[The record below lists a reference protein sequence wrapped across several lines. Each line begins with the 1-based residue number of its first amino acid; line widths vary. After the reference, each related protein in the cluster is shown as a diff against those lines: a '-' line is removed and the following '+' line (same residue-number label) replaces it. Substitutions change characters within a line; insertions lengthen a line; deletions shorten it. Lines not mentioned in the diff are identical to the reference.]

1 MEIKGQIEDF
11 IYQNEVNSYTVAV
24 VDVGGEPM
32 VAVGF
37 LPFVSVGDTIKAEG
51 KMVTH
56 QDYGEQFKI
65 EKFEKLMPEDKVS
78 LERYL
83 ASGTI
88 KGIGPAT
95 AKKIIDKFGD
105 ETLSIFKF
113 EPMRLAEVKG
123 ISKDKAYDIGEE
135 FNEKWGVWQI
145 VSFLEKF
152 GISAASSKKLYDKL
166 GINAIEKIEDN
177 PYILVDI
184 VYGVN
189 FASIDKIAMQIGI
202 PIDSDYR
209 VRCGIKYSLLL
220 SSYNG
225 NTCVEREN
233 LLQFVQELLGIG
245 IEQIEDNI
253 KNLDV
258 AGEIHLVTRNDK
270 EWVYLEE
277 FYKIENNVAQKLI
290 ALDRFKNV
298 KHIENFDKEIKKHEK
313 NMNIELSDKQFE
325 AIRQINE
332 DNVCIITGGPGTGKT
347 TIIKCLIDI
356 YKSHGKKV
364 VLCAPTGRAAKKMTE
379 ATGEDAKTIHRLLEI
394 GKFDEDRL
402 ANIDIDVK
410 PIDADVIVI
419 DEMSMVDIFLMNY
432 LMKAIYLGTKVVLV
446 GDPNQ
451 LPSVG
456 PGSVLND
463 IILSKRFAM
472 VGLNKIFRQ
481 AARSK
486 IITNAHN
493 VNNGISFI
501 GKKDY
506 EEDSL
511 DDFFFINE
519 FDQEKMLS
527 QVLSL
532 CDKRLKNYGNYDFF
546 KNIQVLTSTKKT
558 MLGTKELNNSL
569 QELLN
574 PKTDEVNEKQYGKI
588 IFREGDRIMQIKNN
602 YDIFWEKGSK
612 DNILTYE
619 AGTGI
624 YNGEIGKIIK
634 IDSKEKQMMIE
645 FDDKKVAWYAFSDLD
660 QLEHSYAITIH
671 KAQGSEFDV
680 VVLIIPQSSK
690 MLLTRNLLYT
700 AITRAKK
707 LLVVIGNY
715 NVINFMIKNN
725 EIKKRNTGL
734 LYILENFDKEE

>member
-1 MEIKGQIEDF
+1 MK
-11 IYQNEVNSYTVAV
+11 
-24 VDVGGEPM
+24 P
-32 VAVGF
+32 
-37 LPFVSVGDTIKAEG
+37 
-51 KMVTH
+51 
-56 QDYGEQFKI
+56 
-65 EKFEKLMPEDKVS
+65 
-78 LERYL
+78 
-83 ASGTI
+83 
-88 KGIGPAT
+88 
-95 AKKIIDKFGD
+95 
-105 ETLSIFKF
+105 
-113 EPMRLAEVKG
+113 
-123 ISKDKAYDIGEE
+123 
-135 FNEKWGVWQI
+135 
-145 VSFLEKF
+145 
-152 GISAASSKKLYDKL
+152 
-166 GINAIEKIEDN
+166 
-177 PYILVDI
+177 
-184 VYGVN
+184 
-189 FASIDKIAMQIGI
+189 
-202 PIDSDYR
+202 
-209 VRCGIKYSLLL
+209 
-220 SSYNG
+220 
-225 NTCVEREN
+225 
-233 LLQFVQELLGIG
+233 
-245 IEQIEDNI
+245 
-253 KNLDV
+253 
-258 AGEIHLVTRNDK
+258 HL
-270 EWVYLEE
+270 
-277 FYKIENNVAQKLI
+277 
-290 ALDRFKNV
+290 
-298 KHIENFDKEIKKHEK
+298 
-313 NMNIELSDKQFE
+313 
-325 AIRQINE
+325 
-332 DNVCIITGGPGTGKT
+332 
-347 TIIKCLIDI
+347 
-356 YKSHGKKV
+356 
-364 VLCAPTGRAAKKMTE
+364 
-379 ATGEDAKTIHRLLEI
+379 
-394 GKFDEDRL
+394 
-402 ANIDIDVK
+402 
-410 PIDADVIVI
+410 
-419 DEMSMVDIFLMNY
+419 
-432 LMKAIYLGTKVVLV
+432 
-446 GDPNQ
+446 
-451 LPSVG
+451 
-456 PGSVLND
+456 
-463 IILSKRFAM
+463 
-472 VGLNKIFRQ
+472 Q

-486 IITNAHN
+486 IITNAHD

-511 DDFFFINE
+511 DDFFYINE
-519 FDQEKMLS
+519 FDQEKILS

-680 VVLIIPQSSK
+680 VVLVIPQSSK